1 MRLGMVWEPV
11 LAILQLAVL
20 SIRDGPDPAAPIHAQ
35 ASQAPRVPLVRI
47 CQADQVDR
55 WHGGVLQ
62 VSYRQ
67 IAPLIAQVL
76 KHQPAMAVPGGGL
89 AAQQDRG
96 NREQGAIELVF
107 DLSI

>member
-11 LAILQLAVL
+11 LAILQIAVL

-62 VSYRQ
+62 VSDRQ
-67 IAPLIAQVL
+67 IAPLHSRTVGTENKARSSLSSIFL
-76 KHQPAMAVPGGGL
+76 S
-89 AAQQDRG
+89 
-96 NREQGAIELVF
+96 AISARNFV
-107 DLSI
+107 S